1 MRCQAASGER
11 GRTIRHYEELVELL
25 DVQSGTAPAPETR
38 ALRERL
44 RAGEE
49 VRAFFRRRR
58 LTAFFVLRGCSWER
72 RYLLCH
78 MTSFLA
84 AVDG

>member
-11 GRTIRHYEELVELL
+11 GWAIRHYEELVELL

-38 ALRERL
+38 ALHKRL

-49 VRAFFRRRR
+49 V
-58 LTAFFVLRGCSWER
+58 
-72 RYLLCH
+72 
-78 MTSFLA
+78 
-84 AVDG
+84 